1 MIDAIILYLG
11 FLMGAVVIIGL
22 TVGIATIFGVIF
34 GTWVKW
40 WLEDHNIL
48 FKRPPTV
55 STIKLKKIMKSN
67 KIKYETVKRT

>member
-48 FKRPPTV
+48 FKRHPIS
-55 STIKLKKIMKSN
+55 STIELKKTLKSN
-67 KIKYETVKRT
+67 KIKYNVVK

>member
-34 GTWVKW
+34 GTWAKW
-40 WLEDHNIL
+40 WLEDHHIL
-48 FKRPPTV
+48 FKRPPIS
-55 STIKLKKIMKSN
+55 STIELKKTLKSN
-67 KIKYETVKRT
+67 KIKYNVVK